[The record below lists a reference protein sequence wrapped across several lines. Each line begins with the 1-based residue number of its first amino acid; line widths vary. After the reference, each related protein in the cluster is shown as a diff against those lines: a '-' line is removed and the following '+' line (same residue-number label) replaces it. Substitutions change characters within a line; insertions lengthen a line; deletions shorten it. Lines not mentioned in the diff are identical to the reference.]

1 MAINTGHLFI
11 YKQVTHFI
19 LFIHCSFFIN
29 IYNPCTRWLCQ
40 YKLKGVAQCTSLYK
54 LIMVSPQA
62 LSNIKLK
69 KTSTEKDRSAPNYQL
84 ALIGEVTREKEDER
98 RDYFFSTGLD
108 RWYSSLEDK
117 TFKTIFLNIT
127 PDEARSI
134 IQHWEKYF
142 KERTSTDPD
151 PTPHT
156 GLSVPPELSDLCQRI
171 GGIIDNLSPNGKGI
185 FVKLSTRSPKDSH
198 VAFMKA
204 KYCYTEKLAAIRDN
218 TKPEGPSLNNKLI
231 ILQEA
236 VINSLN
242 VKTGEEAVQLL
253 VSSTR
258 VGEDL
263 QYALEP
269 GEEEVPIDTL
279 RFSERC
285 SLVLREWV
293 DIPLWAEF
301 RGFVW
306 GKKLTSIGQYNHPVV
321 FPQLPPL
328 VPTILSDLE
337 KFYETIK
344 SQIPVDRYIIDFAWT
359 PAQVY
364 LVEINPFDGEIVFPA
379 STGLWN
385 WERDREQ
392 MMNGPIELRIRRTE
406 QDPLLLRNTTDPVW
420 RTVLDQ

>member
-1 MAINTGHLFI
+1 
-11 YKQVTHFI
+11 
-19 LFIHCSFFIN
+19 
-29 IYNPCTRWLCQ
+29 
-40 YKLKGVAQCTSLYK
+40 
-54 LIMVSPQA
+54 MVSPQA

-117 TFKTIFLNIT
+117 TFKTVFLNIM

-142 KERTSTDPD
+142 KERTSMDPD

-156 GLSVPPELSDLCQRI
+156 GLSVPSELSDLCQRI

-204 KYCYTEKLAAIRDN
+204 KHCYTEKLAAIRDN
-218 TKPEGPSLNNKLI
+218 TKPEGPSLNDKLI

-337 KFYETIK
+337 KFYESIK

-392 MMNGPIELRIRRTE
+392 MTNGPIELRIRRTE